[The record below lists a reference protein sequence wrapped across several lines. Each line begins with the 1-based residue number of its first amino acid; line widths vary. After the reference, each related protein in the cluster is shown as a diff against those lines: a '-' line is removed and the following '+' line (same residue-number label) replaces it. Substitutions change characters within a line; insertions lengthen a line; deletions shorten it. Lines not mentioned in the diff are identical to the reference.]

1 MVRRFNLT
9 DTGGKRMFEEISIKT
24 VKNDVVQITDAI
36 QKIVEKSGVGDGI
49 CVIYCTHTTAGLIT
63 TSFGDRK
70 GHEDI
75 QDELRKLIPTRVDF
89 KHQHDTPED
98 AAGHVKSAVVGSSL
112 TLFVEQGKLYMGNTK
127 GVYFIEFDGPRE
139 RKVLV
144 KVMGK
149 NCS

>member
-1 MVRRFNLT
+1 
-9 DTGGKRMFEEISIKT
+9 MFQTVSFRT
-24 VKNDVVQITDAI
+24 VKNDVVCLTDSI
-36 QKIVEKSGVGDGI
+36 REIVRETGVEDGI

-63 TSFGDRK
+63 TSFGDPK

-98 AAGHVKSAVVGSSL
+98 AAGHVKSALVGSSI
-112 TLFVEQGKLYMGNTK
+112 TLFVENGELFIGNTK

-139 RKVLV
+139 RKVMV
-144 KVMGK
+144 KVLK
-149 NCS
+149 AA

>member
-1 MVRRFNLT
+1 
-9 DTGGKRMFEEISIKT
+9 MFQTVSFQT
-24 VKNDVVQITDAI
+24 VKNDVVCLTDSV
-36 QKIVEKSGVGDGI
+36 QEIVKDAGVEDGI

-63 TSFGDRK
+63 TSFGDKK

-98 AAGHVKSAVVGSSL
+98 AAGHVKSALVGSSV
-112 TLFVEQGKLYMGNTK
+112 TLFVENGELFIGNTK

-139 RKVLV
+139 RKVMV
-144 KVMGK
+144 KVLRGA
-149 NCS
+149 

>member
-1 MVRRFNLT
+1 
-9 DTGGKRMFEEISIKT
+9 MFQTVSFQT
-24 VKNDVVQITDAI
+24 VKNDVVCLTDSV
-36 QKIVEKSGVGDGI
+36 QEIVKDAGVEDGI

-63 TSFGDRK
+63 TSFGDKK

-98 AAGHVKSAVVGSSL
+98 AAGHVKSALVGSSV
-112 TLFVEQGKLYMGNTK
+112 TLFVENGELFIGNTK

-139 RKVLV
+139 RKVMV
-144 KVMGK
+144 KY
-149 NCS
+149 